1 MYHFIHFMQTIQKL
15 SIGGILLCEDDIRII
30 TYDHCVGVIRVAPT
44 YVNDSHRGNGWFR
57 LGQSTPKRIGDVE
70 SNRWAAHLPGRT
82 SSLALQAEAKGEM
95 SQESNDHV
103 LLYYTVLIPPNPYQW
118 KILWKIISIY
128 RCYRWWSEASWAPH
142 SLSLVVYDG
151 QRCYAQQYPS
161 TSRRE
166 WRSHGTDPAAT
177 TTTTTTRTRTR
188 IIIVGDCLH
197 HSGPDRDFAM
207 KLEREGLTG
216 PWFKHLRHIPQLAS
230 SHAVVIGFPWIFSVL
245 SPVTVFASE
254 IRRPPPRRRCHGPA
268 ELLLRTTGEEQL
280 QFIS

>member
-161 TSRRE
+161 TKGMTVPWYWPSSNNNDDDDDDE
-166 WRSHGTDPAAT
+166 DEDENYYCWGLSTSFWPRSGLCYE
-177 TTTTTTRTRTR
+177 TRTWR
-188 IIIVGDCLH
+188 L
-197 HSGPDRDFAM
+197 DRSM
-207 KLEREGLTG
+207 
-216 PWFKHLRHIPQLAS
+216 
-230 SHAVVIGFPWIFSVL
+230 V
-245 SPVTVFASE
+245 
-254 IRRPPPRRRCHGPA
+254 
-268 ELLLRTTGEEQL
+268 
-280 QFIS
+280 